1 MAVGQLSLV
10 VQGCGTAL
18 PGDLWLWGSSPG
30 SLGLWDSS
38 PWWSRAVAQLSQV
51 ICGCGA
57 ALPVV
62 WGCGTALPG
71 GPGLWDAVPVGLG
84 LSRPTNVYDTL
95 LSLRTVILVC
105 NLTVTENEG

>member
-1 MAVGQLSLV
+1 MAVGQLS
-10 VQGCGTAL
+10 
-18 PGDLWLWGSSPG
+18 
-30 SLGLWDSS
+30 
-38 PWWSRAVAQLSQV
+38 QV
-51 ICGCGA
+51 IYGCGA

-71 GPGLWDAVPVGLG
+71 GPGLRDAVPVGLG

-95 LSLRTVILVC
+95 LSLKTVILVC